1 MSDALSQL
9 PPEISLRVVLELP
22 PSALAA
28 FQQVSPAWKEI
39 VDANADLVFAS
50 LAGHDYSA
58 VGAVQGLEHA
68 CEAQRQKVFERDVWQ
83 GVDSWKEFCE
93 FLLPR
98 LTYLWQDSDIRHPC
112 FFAGRRRSLT
122 DRGVDD
128 PLCYRS
134 RKFGTGPMMTWRLKV
149 DLANRFLLMTDH
161 RGGLRVLDLDSHALL
176 WSISPVRLTSNVC
189 WLLLH

>member
-1 MSDALSQL
+1 MSDSLSQL

-68 CEAQRQKVFERDVWQ
+68 CEAQREKVFERDVWQ

-93 FLLPR
+93 FLLSP
-98 LTYLWQDSDIRHPC
+98 LTYC
-112 FFAGRRRSLT
+112 GR
-122 DRGVDD
+122 
-128 PLCYRS
+128 
-134 RKFGTGPMMTWRLKV
+134 
-149 DLANRFLLMTDH
+149 
-161 RGGLRVLDLDSHALL
+161 
-176 WSISPVRLTSNVC
+176 ILTSNTLASSQAADARSLIAEWTTLC
-189 WLLLH
+189 ATARANLERGP